1 MFTGRVSGRRYGDVN
16 ENADYWWFI
25 IAAWIPIYLTLY
37 LVPRWFP

>member
-1 MFTGRVSGRRYGDVN
+1 MFSKRVTGRRYVDVN

-25 IAAWIPIYLTLY
+25 IVAWLPIYFTVY